1 MTIRAERKAVDGG
14 PALAVSCGRTGGLIM
29 HFDVRGV
36 TCALLSIV
44 PAIFLAGLCN
54 DGFFFS
60 HSGGLFFSQSE

>member
-1 MTIRAERKAVDGG
+1 
-14 PALAVSCGRTGGLIM
+14 M